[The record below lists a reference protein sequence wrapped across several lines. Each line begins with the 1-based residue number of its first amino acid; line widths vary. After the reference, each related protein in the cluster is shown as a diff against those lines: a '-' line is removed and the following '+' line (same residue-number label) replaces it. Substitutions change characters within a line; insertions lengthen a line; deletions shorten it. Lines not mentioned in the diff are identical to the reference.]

1 MGLES
6 ATFINGLV
14 ETNPTS
20 SDNANQGDNHLR
32 LIKAAL
38 KATFPNLTGAVTATQ
53 ATLNTPYLP
62 LAGGTLTGG
71 LAGTTASFSGA
82 VTATGGVVGNA
93 STATTLQTAR
103 TINGVSFNGSA
114 NISFGTD
121 SVAEGSTNLY
131 FSNARARSAI
141 SASGS
146 LAYNSATGVIS
157 FTDAVTSVAGKTGAV
172 ALNTADVA
180 ESGNLYYSD
189 ARARAAVSVTGAG
202 SYNSTTGVIT
212 VNAAP
217 VSSVAGKTGAVT
229 LAIADT
235 SGLQAA
241 LDGKLG
247 TGTTT
252 TSISEGSNLYYSD
265 GRARSAISVTGAG
278 SYNSTTG
285 VITVNAAPVTSVAGK
300 TGAVTLATS
309 DISGLDSALAGKFS
323 ASGGTI
329 SGNVSVSGT
338 VTATGDI
345 TAFSDERTKIN
356 IETITEALYKVK
368 AMRGVSYISKF
379 NMEERIGV
387 VAQEVERVVP
397 EVVHTHSNGLKSV
410 AYQNLVGLLIEAIK
424 ALELRVAELESA

>member
-6 ATFINGLV
+6 ATYIDGLV

-32 LIKAAL
+32 LIKAAI
-38 KATFPNLTGAVTATQ
+38 KATFPNITGPVTATQ
-53 ATLNTPYLP
+53 ATLNTAYLP

-71 LAGTTASFSGA
+71 LVGTTANFSGG
-82 VTATGGVVGNA
+82 VTAALTGNA

-131 FSNARARSAI
+131 FSNARARAAI

-172 ALNTADVA
+172 SLNTADVA
-180 ESGNLYYSD
+180 ESGNLYYTD
-189 ARARAAVSVTGAG
+189 ARARAAVSVSGAG

-229 LAIADT
+229 LAIGDV
-235 SGLQAA
+235 SGLQSA
-241 LDGKLG
+241 LDGKF
-247 TGTTT
+247 
-252 TSISEGSNLYYSD
+252 
-265 GRARSAISVTGAG
+265 
-278 SYNSTTG
+278 
-285 VITVNAAPVTSVAGK
+285 
-300 TGAVTLATS
+300 ATS
-309 DISGLDSALAGKFS
+309 
-323 ASGGTI
+323 GGAI

-345 TAFSDERTKIN
+345 TAFSDSRTKMN

-424 ALELRVAELESA
+424 ALELRVAELEDR

>member
-32 LIKAAL
+32 LIKAAI
-38 KATFPNLTGAVTATQ
+38 KATFPNITGPVTATHT
-53 ATLNTPYLP
+53 ALSAAYLP
-62 LAGGTLTGG
+62 LTGGTV
-71 LAGTTASFSGA
+71 SGA
-82 VTATGGVVGNA
+82 ITATGGVVGNA
-93 STATTLQTAR
+93 STATALQTAR
-103 TINGVSFNGSA
+103 TINGVSFNGTA
-114 NISFGTD
+114 NISFNAD
-121 SVAEGSTNLY
+121 SVADGTTNQY
-131 FSNARARSAI
+131 FTNARARAAI
-141 SASGS
+141 SATGDI
-146 LAYNSATGVIS
+146 AYNATTGVIS
-157 FTDAVTSVAGKTGAV
+157 FTAGAAPVTSVAGKTGAV
-172 ALNTADVA
+172 ALVTADVT
-180 ESGNLYYSD
+180 ESANLYFTD
-189 ARARAAVSVTGAG
+189 ARARAAISVSGAG

-235 SGLQAA
+235 SGLQGA
-241 LDGKLG
+241 LDGKF
-247 TGTTT
+247 
-252 TSISEGSNLYYSD
+252 
-265 GRARSAISVTGAG
+265 
-278 SYNSTTG
+278 ST
-285 VITVNAAPVTSVAGK
+285 
-300 TGAVTLATS
+300 
-309 DISGLDSALAGKFS
+309 
-323 ASGGTI
+323 SGGTI
-329 SGNVSVSGT
+329 SGNVSVTGT

-345 TAFSDERTKIN
+345 TAFSDSRTKIN
-356 IETITEALYKVK
+356 VETITEALYKVK
-368 AMRGVSYISKF
+368 AMRGVSYVSKF